1 MIFISVKKLI
11 SNRHKELF
19 FISNISSRE
28 IEKERTEKIVDCG
41 YKHTME
47 KIRST
52 FMNITFARPAALFER
67 KTSRF
72 FADRWKFSGNPKQ
85 SRKPRTS
92 ARRNVQRI
100 GIVCSRERTRAAAVD
115 TGRFRA
121 RAVEPKRRTGTT
133 PGTFSSFNNGRS
145 TARTDTNREK
155 IKDVLAKSLRAALDF
170 RAKKARVELQVQ
182 GIRRCARWAR
192 KSILLLIFCNI
203 KFSRDLLFLSEFE
216 SSANV

>member
-1 MIFISVKKLI
+1 
-11 SNRHKELF
+11 
-19 FISNISSRE
+19 
-28 IEKERTEKIVDCG
+28 
-41 YKHTME
+41 ME

-155 IKDVLAKSLRAALDF
+155 IKDVLANVAPRRA
-170 RAKKARVELQVQ
+170 RLQGQ
-182 GIRRCARWAR
+182 ESARWIASAR
-192 KSILLLIFCNI
+192 DSSMCSMREKKRTFTN
-203 KFSRDLLFLSEFE
+203 FLQY
-216 SSANV
+216 